1 MESNRVRM
9 GSVRNLAL
17 YNFTDRGVDGNM
29 LVLKSEI
36 DYLQG
41 RNEELRAQLAQSR
54 NDLSRNTVNSNRN
67 QGGVKIQ
74 ENIRKDLH

>member
-1 MESNRVRM
+1 MESNRVRI

-17 YNFTDRGVDGNM
+17 YNFTDSGVDGNM

-54 NDLSRNTVNSNRN
+54 NDITRNTMNLNRN
-67 QGGVKIQ
+67 QGDVRVIVC
-74 ENIRKDLH
+74 